1 MRKGQVQVGRTYA
14 AKVGGSVLPVTITA
28 EKWTGDKHAGWVG
41 TNARTGRTVRI
52 KSAQRLG
59 GEVGPTPPRG
69 RAPACTQK
77 CTAPAAHGQPAA
89 RHSPLRV
96 RRVHTGAWNRP
107 EPHRAVRSRARRR
120 SGRGRGLPTPASSC
134 RELEGDGSYETG

>member
-14 AKVGGSVLPVTITA
+14 AKVGGSVPVTITA

-52 KSAQRLG
+52 KSAQRLR

-69 RAPACTQK
+69 RAPACTQVRGAVPSR
-77 CTAPAAHGQPAA
+77 TEPSGAA
-89 RHSPLRV
+89 RGE
-96 RRVHTGAWNRP
+96 GAGGAGACQNLP
-107 EPHRAVRSRARRR
+107 VPA
-120 SGRGRGLPTPASSC
+120 GR
-134 RELEGDGSYETG
+134 